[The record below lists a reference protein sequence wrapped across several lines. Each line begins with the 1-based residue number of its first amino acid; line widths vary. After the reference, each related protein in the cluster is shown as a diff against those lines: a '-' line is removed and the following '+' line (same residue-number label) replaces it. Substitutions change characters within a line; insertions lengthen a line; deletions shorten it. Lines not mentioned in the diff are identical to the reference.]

1 MQRVLDPRL
10 FSWAM
15 MLSFSVA
22 CEGGGGGG
30 GGGDPFGKTD
40 RGEAVSVYTLKNAHG
55 VAVRVMDY
63 GGIILSLLVPDRSGR
78 LDDVVLGY
86 DSLAGY
92 LRSSPYFGALI
103 GRYGNRIA
111 HGRFALDGKTYTLAQ
126 NNEEH
131 TSELQSQF
139 H

>member
-10 FSWAM
+10 FRWAM

-22 CEGGGGGG
+22 CAGGGE
-30 GGGDPFGKTD
+30 PFGKTD

-63 GGIILSLLVPDRSGR
+63 GGIILWLLVPDRSGR

-111 HGRFALDGKTYTLAQ
+111 HGRFTLDGK
-126 NNEEH
+126 
-131 TSELQSQF
+131 
-139 H
+139 

>member
-10 FSWAM
+10 FRWAM

-22 CEGGGGGG
+22 CAGGGGGG
-30 GGGDPFGKTD
+30 GGGEPFGKTD

-78 LDDVVLGY
+78 LDE
-86 DSLAGY
+86 SAG
-92 LRSSPYFGALI
+92 PFAVI
-103 GRYGNRIA
+103 G
-111 HGRFALDGKTYTLAQ
+111 
-126 NNEEH
+126 
-131 TSELQSQF
+131 
-139 H
+139 